1 MRATLRFFV
10 DADKLMQSITHL
22 SNEWRSWIAQNLARG
37 CDPQTLVADMI
48 RSHFDPEFAF
58 SAVMGSSAATA
69 THCVEEYSYE
79 QPRLATGNVLVAD
92 GRAMRVLL
100 RVERPQVAFIENI
113 LDADECDELVRRSTS
128 NLTRSTTVDPE
139 SGAGAII
146 ANRSSEGTYFPI
158 EADPFIARLDR
169 RIAALMNAPV
179 ENGEGLQILHYHTGG
194 EYTPHFDYFPPADP
208 GSAAHIANGG
218 QRIASLI
225 MYLNDVAAGGS
236 TVFPELKLTVG
247 PKKGAGVYFEY
258 CNSRGQVD
266 PLTLHGGLPVIEG
279 EKWIAT
285 KWVRQRRYGS

>member
-1 MRATLRFFV
+1 
-10 DADKLMQSITHL
+10 MQAHRELTP
-22 SNEWRSWIAQNLARG
+22 EWRDWIAHNLARG
-37 CDPQTLVADMI
+37 CDRQTLVADMI
-48 RSHFDPEFAF
+48 RSHFDPAFAHSAVFEF
-58 SAVMGSSAATA
+58 SAASVAA
-69 THCVEEYSYE
+69 VEAYAYE
-79 QPRLATGNVLVAD
+79 QPRLANGNVLVAHD
-92 GRAMRVLL
+92 RAMRVLL
-100 RVERPQVAFIENI
+100 RVEKPLIAFIDNV

-128 NLTRSTTVDPE
+128 HLERSTIVDPQ
-139 SGAGAII
+139 SGAGTAI

-158 EADPFIARLDR
+158 EADAFIAQLDR

-179 ENGEGLQILHYHTGG
+179 ENGEGLQILHYRTGG

-218 QRIASLI
+218 QRVASLI
-225 MYLNDVAAGGS
+225 LYLNDVAGGGS

-266 PLTLHGGLPVIEG
+266 PLTLHGGLPVLEG